1 MRLVFIPF
9 GQKQRNQK
17 FTALSNDFQTWM
29 EKFKIVSQEIANKQK
44 TYMEVVQQRMSQ
56 QSADMEA
63 NFAGAGP
70 NQQQQLLDQ
79 QTIRIQAETDFN
91 SRVIEERQ
99 QVFNQAESLM
109 NDIN

>member
-44 TYMEVVQQRMSQ
+44 TYMEVVQ
-56 QSADMEA
+56 
-63 NFAGAGP
+63 
-70 NQQQQLLDQ
+70 
-79 QTIRIQAETDFN
+79 
-91 SRVIEERQ
+91 
-99 QVFNQAESLM
+99 
-109 NDIN
+109 